1 MEQLHPEMNFW
12 EPGLLEFRLG
22 VIWRK
27 KRRIY
32 VGTALTILFFLI
44 GLLMI
49 VIDRKMSFL
58 DHNISQ
64 MWQSFGKNIT
74 GRINSQ
80 HKETSSLLQELE
92 QKYNLSTNEVIRK
105 IEEQEEIQLNQ
116 TRLALN
122 HNSNKMKQLLKNMA
136 NENKDMNLKQMEKI
150 EYNYRTLI
158 EEMIITNETLDVFD
172 SKLKKVV
179 ETMNHNI

>member
-1 MEQLHPEMNFW
+1 
-12 EPGLLEFRLG
+12 
-22 VIWRK
+22 
-27 KRRIY
+27 
-32 VGTALTILFFLI
+32 
-44 GLLMI
+44 
-49 VIDRKMSFL
+49 
-58 DHNISQ
+58 

-74 GRINSQ
+74 GKINSQ
-80 HKETSSLLQELE
+80 HEETSSLLQELE

-116 TRLALN
+116 SRLALN

-172 SKLKKVV
+172 SKLKNFV
-179 ETMNHNI
+179 ETINHSI